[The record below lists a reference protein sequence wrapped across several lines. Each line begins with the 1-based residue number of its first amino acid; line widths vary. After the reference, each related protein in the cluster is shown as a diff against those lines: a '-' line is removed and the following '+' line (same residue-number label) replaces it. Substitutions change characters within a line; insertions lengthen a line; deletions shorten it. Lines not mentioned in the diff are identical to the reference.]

1 MTWWG
6 KIFGSAFGFALGGP
20 LGALLGAALG
30 HRFDKGYERL
40 MIEGGETPADVERI
54 QSAFFTATFSV
65 MGHLA
70 KADGRVSEAE
80 IQLAQNVMSQMQL
93 NTDQR
98 RTAMHLFNQ
107 GKEADFQLDEV
118 LQQFKQECHGRRNL
132 IQMFMEILI
141 ATMLADGMAHK
152 AERHTLH
159 HIGKQLGFAPFVID
173 QLIQMAQAQQEF
185 AYQQARGR
193 TTAAP
198 SKSTL
203 KTAYQVLGVTENATD
218 AEVKK
223 AYRRLMNQHH
233 PDKLVAK
240 GLPEEMMKLATEKTQ
255 EIKLAYEQ
263 IQQARS
269 M

>member
-6 KIFGSAFGFALGGP
+6 KIFGGAFGFALGGP

-30 HRFDKGYERL
+30 HKFDTGYARFML
-40 MIEGGETPADVERI
+40 EGAETQADVERI

-70 KADGRVSEAE
+70 KSDGRVSEAE
-80 IQLAQNVMSQMQL
+80 IQLAQSLMSQMQL
-93 NTDQR
+93 NAEQR
-98 RTAMHLFNQ
+98 RAAINLFNQ
-107 GKEADFQLDEV
+107 GKSPDFQLDEV
-118 LQQFKQECHGRRNL
+118 LQQFKQECQRRRNL

-141 ATMLADGMAHK
+141 ATVLADGLAHQ
-152 AERHTLH
+152 AERNTLH
-159 HIGKQLGFAPFVID
+159 YVGKHLGFPPFVID
-173 QLIQMAQAQQEF
+173 QLIKMVQAQQEF
-185 AYQQARGR
+185 AYQQGR
-193 TTAAP
+193 PGKAAP
-198 SKSTL
+198 QTTL
-203 KTAYQVLGVTENATD
+203 KTAYQMLGVDQNASD

-255 EIKLAYEQ
+255 EIKSAYEQ
-263 IQQARS
+263 IKSVRNF
-269 M
+269 